1 MKVYLADGIS
11 FKGGKLDIDLK
22 SQDNIKTTLGK
33 YGLKPYVTTVGGLKI
48 HSVYAKSAKS
58 GKSSIL
64 SALHALKKQKET
76 NLDGYNKALKRAAL
90 FSYRVFKG
98 SSIDMITSIESS
110 SPLSHDFIGHL
121 MQYMPNNSGFSYLKA
136 AVKKNNDISSIKL
149 EDTDKIS
156 GEFKQRLNK
165 IIQNAK
171 EGNVFEIKKVPVQY
185 RKFIKNWLALE
196 SKFSPKVFNKNIL
209 LVDDYLTSGTSMY
222 AAYEILKSNGAKN
235 VYALSLVKL

>member
-1 MKVYLADGIS
+1 
-11 FKGGKLDIDLK
+11 
-22 SQDNIKTTLGK
+22 
-33 YGLKPYVTTVGGLKI
+33 
-48 HSVYAKSAKS
+48 
-58 GKSSIL
+58 
-64 SALHALKKQKET
+64 
-76 NLDGYNKALKRAAL
+76 
-90 FSYRVFKG
+90 
-98 SSIDMITSIESS
+98 MITSIESS

-235 VYALSLVKL
+235 VYALSLVKLWFPIFYKKNWFFAENIYNKACTSQKVMLCLYQQKNNAGTFCRLLNAYFTCEDKPVIFYLLNCMY